1 MALKNTKM
9 KFRKMVARCM
19 VAAGMIL
26 AAGMTD
32 VKVDSADTPSSI
44 EDAKETVDVAPET
57 EEVSVYYYTPEES
70 VFHPEAST
78 VEAATTE
85 ATTENVSSTS
95 PDNPECP
102 ECDGY
107 YLNESKGKAVATEE
121 VSDTEAFKLTVS
133 DLPDESPAVSDD
145 RNNNKMLDPIIL
157 DTEEETTTVA
167 TTEVP
172 TEIPTEATTEDS
184 TSTEEEEIPGEIGP
198 AISRVIDPE
207 TGEEIIYISYPNK

>member
-9 KFRKMVARCM
+9 KFRKIARCM

-44 EDAKETVDVAPET
+44 EAAKETVDVAPET
-57 EEVSVYYYTPEES
+57 EAVSVYYYTPEES

-107 YLNESKGKAVATEE
+107 YLNESKGKAVAAEE

-133 DLPDESPAVSDD
+133 NLPDESPAVSDD
-145 RNNNKMLDPIIL
+145 RNNNLRY
-157 DTEEETTTVA
+157 
-167 TTEVP
+167 
-172 TEIPTEATTEDS
+172 
-184 TSTEEEEIPGEIGP
+184 GRGNY
-198 AISRVIDPE
+198 
-207 TGEEIIYISYPNK
+207 TGSNYGSSYGNSDRSYHRRFHFNSGRGNPWRNRTGYQPCN